1 VKLNKISKSFF
12 INLDR
17 RKDRLDHIYKNT
29 PFFTERFPAVD
40 SKSLEL
46 TDEIKKLF
54 PDGLHLKKKKSE
66 IACALSH
73 YRLWKQ
79 LIEDE
84 DADNYLILEDDV
96 VFEKG
101 FTKFWNSVWSHH
113 IPPGY
118 HLLYLGG
125 CQPYNKPLYH
135 KVLQPYNNYFN
146 NVKKQ
151 DFFTKDDHYWHM
163 NASSYVISKQ
173 CASLM
178 CQWVEQKGFD
188 NKYSIEIS
196 NLDIFMI
203 NFVNKNKLFSAPNKL
218 FHLNPLMA
226 RQLHE
231 ENDNIKLDKNS
242 DIRFDEDKFT
252 EESNSTYDVC
262 FCCDSNL
269 IEYAI
274 NPINALCQK
283 NKNNNINIHFIYSGE
298 ESDLKYIEEFILKK
312 PNISLNKYIVNELNI
327 PTNETWRSIGHLS
340 NATNLK
346 LQIPEI
352 LKDVS
357 RVIYFDIDT
366 IPYVDLSCFD
376 KISTQSYGIAMR
388 QEIKNGWRTFNG
400 SKGTATENKNPIPF
414 GDRVI
419 GNSGVMVLDLVRLRK
434 NNFTK
439 FCLQEKSENNYQIP
453 TTGGDQDVINLFC
466 KCNFDV
472 LPDELNILAMD
483 QLKEIS
489 GNRFKMQ
496 NCITFQKDG
505 VHCLKRDN
513 ITEHSQGV
521 LHFIGKEKPWNSDR
535 LGSEFW
541 NKFSLKPTQPDT
553 DLITLHSS
561 PGNKNVIYVVN
572 GYDNYQMPD
581 IWRYTKPTVISYAK
595 KYNIDVIEL
604 RPKNLNKYV
613 LRVFFK
619 VDFLDTFINSHYE
632 KAMLL
637 DNDIAI
643 TNFTP
648 DIFQQCNDNVLA
660 LDLSYSHP
668 HIFEYCNTTFH
679 NRFYPD
685 KQKPQFSINS
695 GLIILNKQSAIKME
709 QANQNLKSPEELSG
723 IKTFK
728 RDSSFMWEQCYFN
741 YLINESKVTFTPL
754 SDYQHWLAPYF
765 SSIPI
770 SNWKFELS
778 ERPLNFIHMLESVGK
793 TVGYRLMYECPEFFD
808 DIPQSP
814 FIELT
819 KTQWCNFDDVS
830 SKQNEFIKL
839 KNEWIKLK
847 DYDFLDFVAKNLPK
861 RDIPKEKYTCYNP
874 GKKIGI
880 VSLYTPEISEY
891 AIESEISIRDYA
903 FKQGY
908 TFHVYRDKLDQDSH
922 PNWSKPQALL
932 NHFDDHDVIIWMDS
946 DTIIFDTNQKFE
958 NILSECVPIKKVI
971 ATEDIGSSLLN
982 TGVLIF
988 RNHKYTKNLIKKWL
1002 NFKGDKSGLY
1012 SSGGDQEVFCDI
1024 LKSSDN
1030 FGNNRKIFL
1039 MSKFNTDPRFVVS
1052 DTFIMHFMAYGNALK
1067 SVFMRYWG
1075 SK

>member
-1 VKLNKISKSFF
+1 MKLNKISKSFF

-17 RKDRLDHIYKNT
+17 RTDRLDHIYKNT
-29 PFFTERFPAVD
+29 PFFTERFPAID

-46 TDEIKKLF
+46 TEEIKKLF
-54 PDGLHLKKKKSE
+54 PNGLYLKKKKSE
-66 IACALSH
+66 IACCLSH
-73 YRLWKQ
+73 YKLWKQ
-79 LIEDE
+79 LVEDK
-84 DADNYLILEDDV
+84 DADNYLILEDDA

-101 FTKFWNSVWSHH
+101 FVSFWNNVWSHSMPSDYSL
-113 IPPGY
+113 I
-118 HLLYLGG
+118 YLGG
-125 CQPYNKPLYH
+125 CQPYNKFLYN
-135 KVLQPYNNYFN
+135 KVLKPHNNHFHNIKSN
-146 NVKKQ
+146 NFWPGRQ
-151 DFFTKDDHYWHM
+151 DDHYWHM

-178 CQWVEQKGFD
+178 CQWVEQKGF
-188 NKYSIEIS
+188 N
-196 NLDIFMI
+196 NVLDVFMI
-203 NFVNKNKLFSAPNKL
+203 DFVNKNKLFSAPHKL
-218 FHLNPLMA
+218 FHLNPLMT

-231 ENDNIKLDKNS
+231 ENDNIELDKNS
-242 DIRFDEDKFT
+242 DIRFDTDKFT
-252 EESNSTYDVC
+252 EQTNFSSYTPIES
-262 FCCDSNL
+262 
-269 IEYAI
+269 
-274 NPINALCQK
+274 
-283 NKNNNINIHFIYSGE
+283 
-298 ESDLKYIEEFILKK
+298 
-312 PNISLNKYIVNELNI
+312 
-327 PTNETWRSIGHLS
+327 
-340 NATNLK
+340 
-346 LQIPEI
+346 
-352 LKDVS
+352 
-357 RVIYFDIDT
+357 
-366 IPYVDLSCFD
+366 
-376 KISTQSYGIAMR
+376 
-388 QEIKNGWRTFNG
+388 
-400 SKGTATENKNPIPF
+400 
-414 GDRVI
+414 
-419 GNSGVMVLDLVRLRK
+419 
-434 NNFTK
+434 
-439 FCLQEKSENNYQIP
+439 
-453 TTGGDQDVINLFC
+453 
-466 KCNFDV
+466 
-472 LPDELNILAMD
+472 
-483 QLKEIS
+483 
-489 GNRFKMQ
+489 
-496 NCITFQKDG
+496 
-505 VHCLKRDN
+505 
-513 ITEHSQGV
+513 
-521 LHFIGKEKPWNSDR
+521 
-535 LGSEFW
+535 
-541 NKFSLKPTQPDT
+541 DT
-553 DLITLHSS
+553 DLAILHSS

-695 GLIILNKQSAIKME
+695 GLIVLNKQSAIKME
-709 QANQNLKSPEELSG
+709 QVNQNLKSPEELSG

-728 RDSSFMWEQCYFN
+728 RDTSFMWEQCYFN

-770 SNWKFELS
+770 SKWKFELS

-808 DIPQSP
+808 NAPQPP
-814 FIELT
+814 FTELT
-819 KTQWCNFDDVS
+819 KTQWCDFDDVT
-830 SKQNEFIKL
+830 SKQNEFIQL
-839 KNEWIKLK
+839 KNEWKKLK
-847 DYDFLDFVAKNLPK
+847 NYDFLDFVAKNLPK

-874 GKKIGI
+874 GQKIGI

-891 AIESEISIRDYA
+891 AIESEISIRDYV

-908 TFHVYRDKLDQDSH
+908 TFHVYRDKLDKESH

-958 NILSECVPIKKVI
+958 NILSECVPIKKII
-971 ATEDIGSSLLN
+971 ACEDIGASLLN

-988 RNHKYTKNLIKKWL
+988 RSHKYTKNLIKKWL
-1002 NFKGDKSGLY
+1002 NFKGDKSELY

-1024 LKSSDN
+1024 LKRSDN
-1030 FGNNRKIFL
+1030 FGNNRKIFP
-1039 MSKFNTDPRFVVS
+1039 MSKFNTDPRFVKN
-1052 DTFIMHFMAYGNALK
+1052 DTFIMHLMAYGNALK